1 MKMSDLR
8 VIFMGTPDF
17 AVPCLDKLVEEKYN
31 VVAVVSQPD
40 RPKGRGQKL
49 AQSPV
54 KEAALAYGLPVLQP
68 EKVRESEFQEELV
81 LLKPD
86 LIVVVAF
93 GQLLPKVLLDLPPLG
108 CINVHASLLPYY
120 RGAAPIHWAV
130 MQGEEVTGVTTMY
143 MDIGMD
149 TGDMI
154 LKAEVPIGKEDTTG
168 VLHDRL
174 KEEGAALLSDTIKL
188 IVAKQGKGTPQDHDK
203 ATYASMLRREI
214 EVIDWQKSAE
224 SIHNLVRGLNPWPGS
239 YCTYQDKP
247 LKTWQ
252 TKVCDKNEG
261 TTTPGKVSKITG
273 DGFVVETGQG
283 TIELLE
289 VQPANK
295 RRMNAK
301 DFVCGYGITIGDI
314 LG

>member
-1 MKMSDLR
+1 MNMSDLR

-68 EKVRESEFQEELV
+68 EKVRESEFQAKLA

-154 LKAEVPIGKEDTTG
+154 LKAEVPIGKDDTTG
-168 VLHDRL
+168 ILHDRL

-188 IVAKQGKGTPQDHDK
+188 IAAKQGKGTPQDHDK
-203 ATYASMLRREI
+203 ATYASMLRRDI

-252 TKVCDKNEG
+252 TKVYDKNER

-295 RRMNAK
+295 RRMSAK